1 MPEAR
6 RRKSI
11 GQGNSEERYAVRS
24 GSRSVQITINFG
36 LTLESVPTFR
46 LFSRRKT
53 PCVGATGSSHRRKHT
68 DTLRHYERLGVL
80 AKPQRTAGNYR
91 EYPATSR
98 QRVELIQRTL
108 AIGFSLPE
116 LKTLLAER
124 DRGGAPCHRAR
135 ELLKL
140 KISTVNRKIENLT
153 LLAHGIASAGKRL
166 GQAIASDEAR
176 PSCATARN
184 CAV

>member
-1 MPEAR
+1 M
-6 RRKSI
+6 
-11 GQGNSEERYAVRS
+11 RS
-24 GSRSVQITINFG
+24 GQLAR
-36 LTLESVPTFR
+36 LTGVS
-46 LFSRRKT
+46 
-53 PCVGATGSSHRRKHT
+53 T

-98 QRVELIQRTL
+98 QRVELIRRAL

-116 LKTLLAER
+116 FKTLLAER

-153 LLAHGIASAGKRL
+153 LLRTELRRLAKDWDKRL
-166 GQAIASDEAR
+166 RQTKPGQAAR
-176 PSCATARN
+176 LLETVRFKMDIGPSRGFAATNQRKGR
-184 CAV
+184 